1 MAPCHG
7 APHAARV
14 LGCPSSLVFLVTVS
28 TLVRRGRALLSF
40 VYGLTS
46 LLSGSYW
53 YSQLG
58 GVGVRVY
65 LSCVYTPPT
74 DLRFSFFPHASR
86 SRLRL
91 FPQGSRAR
99 RYLGLSARTHG
110 VCASFGPDRGQ
121 GFALHISVHL
131 LLVTYGLAMGTFHAV
146 VGSSHPP
153 GARLVPY
160 LEVACGLCAPA
171 ISSARDSTPTHLLLW

>member
-28 TLVRRGRALLSF
+28 TLVRRGPRPSSF
-40 VYGLTS
+40 VYIASQGRT
-46 LLSGSYW
+46 GTV

-91 FPQGSRAR
+91 FPQGSRAW

>member
-28 TLVRRGRALLSF
+28 TLVRRGRALSC
-40 VYGLTS
+40 TS
-46 LLSGSYW
+46 LLSGSYLLLVLATRGRRGTCILVMCL
-53 YSQLG
+53 YPPDGFTIFVFPS
-58 GVGVRVY
+58 RVTVTAQAVPSG
-65 LSCVYTPPT
+65 LTRVPW
-74 DLRFSFFPHASR
+74 
-86 SRLRL
+86 
-91 FPQGSRAR
+91 

-160 LEVACGLCAPA
+160 LEVAWGLCAPA
-171 ISSARDSTPTHLLLW
+171 ISSARDSTPPHLLLW